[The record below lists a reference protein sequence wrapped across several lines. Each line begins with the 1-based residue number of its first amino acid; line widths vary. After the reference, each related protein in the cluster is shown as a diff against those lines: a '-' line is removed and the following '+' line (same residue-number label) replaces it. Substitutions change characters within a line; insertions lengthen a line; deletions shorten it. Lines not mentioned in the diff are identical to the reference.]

1 MEERRSFDYN
11 GKVYFINTPTAEDIK
26 QADWVYSKV
35 YTKSLM
41 EGIMTQSELTDIL
54 TRRGVIGP
62 DYEKRRLELEEELS
76 TKIMELAAAKTVE
89 EKQIKALEVAQA
101 REELFKWVQRLSGP
115 MSNTCEQIA
124 DDSRLEYLTSCMVEY
139 EDGTRVWKSY
149 EEFLSEKDQNFDS
162 TNYLYSR
169 YYRPYG
175 SSWGKQDD
183 PCDVSY
189 YGTDHFSEKN
199 FLASNIGLTVKS
211 SHQNQYIVFTRDLVT
226 AEMLGDVKL
235 QFFSFQNQLLTE
247 TTTDNEGKAVVT
259 LDKEPFVVV
268 AQWQNQRSG
277 DLWVIPDSG

>member
-1 MEERRSFDYN
+1 MEERRSFDYD

-89 EKQIKALEVAQA
+89 EKQIKALDVAQA

-149 EEFLSEKDQNFDS
+149 EEFLSEKDQNLALTARFQVMLYLQGMDSDFLENTPEALAMREIEEELSKSIEESDEDEVKEEEVETTS
-162 TNYLYSR
+162 TNKNKKSK
-169 YYRPYG
+169 
-175 SSWGKQDD
+175 GK
-183 PCDVSY
+183 
-189 YGTDHFSEKN
+189 G
-199 FLASNIGLTVKS
+199 KS
-211 SHQNQYIVFTRDLVT
+211 
-226 AEMLGDVKL
+226 KK
-235 QFFSFQNQLLTE
+235 
-247 TTTDNEGKAVVT
+247 DNA
-259 LDKEPFVVV
+259 
-268 AQWQNQRSG
+268 
-277 DLWVIPDSG
+277 